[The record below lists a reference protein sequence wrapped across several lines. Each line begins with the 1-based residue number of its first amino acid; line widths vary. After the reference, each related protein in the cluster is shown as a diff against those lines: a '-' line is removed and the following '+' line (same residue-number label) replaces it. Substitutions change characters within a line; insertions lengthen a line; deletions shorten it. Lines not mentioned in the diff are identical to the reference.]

1 MTKRTKER
9 WWRRLLNLIPCDAEE
24 AIVISGTARGGTTW
38 LGEIIGT
45 LPGYK
50 FLGEPLNY
58 GMDRPVYEIAR
69 PPHRPPYQCPTEE
82 APKLRSYFR
91 QALEGRVP
99 GGWHLGTDS
108 SATRLFRH
116 LTRRRVVMK
125 LVQGNR
131 LLQWLTNTF
140 EVRGIVMLIRH
151 PCAVVASMQRYGNW
165 AYATP
170 TPDAPSFSHIEEGLP
185 DDIVDDIR
193 SRLPH
198 LPTSKE
204 EMLALRWAL
213 DYYIPFF
220 VHRDAGYSW
229 TLVPYER
236 LVASGPEELRRLFRR
251 LGTAVPDRAVA
262 QLRTPSSSARSDVSP
277 ENATRQLTKW
287 KRRLRPDQAEATLRI
302 AEAFDLDFYGDEPEP
317 DYQRLMQFQDD
328 VQSAVENSEEP

>member
-9 WWRRLLNLIPCDAEE
+9 WWRRFLNLIPCDTEE

-45 LPGYK
+45 LPGCK

-69 PPHRPPYQCPTEE
+69 PPHGPPFQHPTGD
-82 APKLRSYFR
+82 APKLRAYFR

-108 SATRLFRH
+108 SAHRLFRH
-116 LTRRRVVMK
+116 LARRRVVMK

-131 LLQWLTNTF
+131 LLHWLAHTF
-140 EVRGIVMLIRH
+140 EVRGIVMLVRH

-165 AYATP
+165 AYATL
-170 TPDAPSFSHIEEGLP
+170 TPDAPSFSHIEKALP
-185 DDIVDDIR
+185 DVLVNDIR
-193 SRLPH
+193 SRLPN

-220 VHRDAGYSW
+220 VHRDAGHPW
-229 TLVPYER
+229 ILVPYER
-236 LVASGPEELRRLFRR
+236 LVASGLNAASNDL
-251 LGTAVPDRAVA
+251 LGRAVFC
-262 QLRTPSSSARSDVSP
+262 RSNLQREVWTDEVRP
-277 ENATRQLTKW
+277 EL
-287 KRRLRPDQAEATLRI
+287 
-302 AEAFDLDFYGDEPEP
+302 
-317 DYQRLMQFQDD
+317 
-328 VQSAVENSEEP
+328 V